1 MIKEIWKDI
10 RGYEGLY
17 QASNLGNI
25 RSLKN
30 RWGNRIEPRLVKQ
43 QKTKK
48 GYKRVRL
55 SKKNKSK
62 TFMVHRIIYITFI
75 KDIEN
80 GLEINHKD
88 FNREN
93 NKINNLEMITHTNNV
108 RYSKAKPIIQLSINN
123 EYIRKW
129 DCIRDVEKEI
139 GIDHRQ
145 ICACLL
151 GKQKTCHGYKW
162 KYKESD

>member
-1 MIKEIWKDI
+1 MKEIWKDI
-10 RGYEGLY
+10 PNYEGLY

-75 KDIEN
+75 KDVEN

-93 NKINNLEMITHTNNV
+93 NKINNLEMINHTKNV
-108 RYSKAKPIIQLSINN
+108 RYSKAKPIIQLSLNN

-151 GKQKTCHGYKW
+151 GKRQTCHGYKW

>member
-1 MIKEIWKDI
+1 MKEIWKDI
-10 RGYEGLY
+10 PNYEGLY

-108 RYSKAKPIIQLSINN
+108 RYSKAKPIIQLSLNN

-145 ICACLL
+145 ICSCLL

>member
-1 MIKEIWKDI
+1 MKEIWKDI
-10 RGYEGLY
+10 PNYEGLY

-75 KDIEN
+75 KDVEN

-108 RYSKAKPIIQLSINN
+108 RYSKAKPII
-123 EYIRKW
+123 
-129 DCIRDVEKEI
+129 
-139 GIDHRQ
+139 
-145 ICACLL
+145 
-151 GKQKTCHGYKW
+151 
-162 KYKESD
+162 

>member
-1 MIKEIWKDI
+1 MKEIWKDI
-10 RGYEGLY
+10 PNYEGLY

-43 QKTKK
+43 QKTNK

-93 NKINNLEMITHTNNV
+93 NKINNSEMITHTNNV
-108 RYSKAKPIIQLSINN
+108 RYSKAKQIIQLSLNN
-123 EYIRKW
+123 EYIRQW
-129 DCIRDVEKEI
+129 DCIHDVKRAI
-139 GIDHRQ
+139 GLDPRQ

-151 GKQKTCHGYKW
+151 GKQKTCHGSKRTD
-162 KYKESD
+162 EARD